1 MPCAAVCV
9 MIGKQVPHIQSQT
22 EDGRFRR
29 HTACRAVCRVRCC
42 DRAAK
47 LQAGAE
53 RGTIRKHTGRN
64 AEQSEMIPGGEP
76 GTEKG
81 KDKGADMTDR
91 KRAAAAFREYVKPY
105 DITNDKIRLKVEHTG
120 RVAAGSERIARSLG
134 LSAEDCDLAWLI
146 GLLHDIGR
154 FEQLRIYNTFN
165 DAASIDHG
173 RFGADLLFGSEG
185 ERLIRRFMPAED
197 PEAEH
202 LIELAIR
209 HHSDYLLPEGL
220 NERELLFA
228 RLIRDADK
236 VDIFRVNTEFSLESI
251 YNTDTETLRSA
262 EITPVVKRTSLS
274 HQTILR
280 SIRKTPVD
288 IIVGHI
294 SLPYGIEYPE
304 SLRMIREQGYL
315 EKLMGFQSEN
325 EKTARD
331 LDEITAEVRRWMEEK
346 TA

>member
-1 MPCAAVCV
+1 MGDEA
-9 MIGKQVPHIQSQT
+9 S
-22 EDGRFRR
+22 
-29 HTACRAVCRVRCC
+29 
-42 DRAAK
+42 
-47 LQAGAE
+47 
-53 RGTIRKHTGRN
+53 
-64 AEQSEMIPGGEP
+64 
-76 GTEKG
+76 
-81 KDKGADMTDR
+81 
-91 KRAAAAFREYVKPY
+91 
-105 DITNDKIRLKVEHTG
+105 
-120 RVAAGSERIARSLG
+120 
-134 LSAEDCDLAWLI
+134 
-146 GLLHDIGR
+146 
-154 FEQLRIYNTFN
+154 
-165 DAASIDHG
+165 ASIDHG

>member
-47 LQAGAE
+47 LKAGAE

-120 RVAAGSERIARSLG
+120 RVAA
-134 LSAEDCDLAWLI
+134 
-146 GLLHDIGR
+146 
-154 FEQLRIYNTFN
+154 
-165 DAASIDHG
+165 
-173 RFGADLLFGSEG
+173 
-185 ERLIRRFMPAED
+185 
-197 PEAEH
+197 
-202 LIELAIR
+202 
-209 HHSDYLLPEGL
+209 SDYLLPEGL